1 MNREGKKC
9 VLYPR
14 VSTEMQVDGYSLEGQ
29 KNGLKRFADRE
40 EMEIVGIYEDAG
52 KSGKSIEGR
61 PAFKKML
68 SDIKNGL
75 EMDNMKELSARNCG
89 KRFTQ
94 SVWQQELNSHPKSV
108 RIGHTF

>member
-29 KNGLKRFADRE
+29 KNGLSRFMQR
-40 EMEIVGIYEDAG
+40 ITFW
-52 KSGKSIEGR
+52 K
-61 PAFKKML
+61 
-68 SDIKNGL
+68 
-75 EMDNMKELSARNCG
+75 MDNMKELSARNCG